1 MNKGTRDLRGRVF
14 FLVGNIKQSSYK
26 QGRSHFWLQNANWN
40 CFRTWNSFLRTVS
53 VLSRPQSNCKACDRE
68 NDAGS
73 CFHPLFSVAH
83 LIASNSLE
91 AELWFEPCFCPIHH
105 SLKSQSIH
113 SRHTSSTAFS
123 SEVFH
128 SIQNTKCLKRT
139 LEHPVSSYF
148 CSKERPYLSI
158 FINKF

>member
-1 MNKGTRDLRGRVF
+1 MNKGIRGRVF

-40 CFRTWNSFLRTVS
+40 CLRTWNSFLRTVS
-53 VLSRPQSNCKACDRE
+53 VISRPQSNCKACDRE
-68 NDAGS
+68 NHAGY
-73 CFHPLFSVAH
+73 CFHPLFSIAH

-113 SRHTSSTAFS
+113 SRDIHHPQPFLQRFSTLYK
-123 SEVFH
+123 
-128 SIQNTKCLKRT
+128 IQNVWRGHLNILCPLTFAPKRGHIF
-139 LEHPVSSYF
+139 LSS
-148 CSKERPYLSI
+148 
-158 FINKF
+158 